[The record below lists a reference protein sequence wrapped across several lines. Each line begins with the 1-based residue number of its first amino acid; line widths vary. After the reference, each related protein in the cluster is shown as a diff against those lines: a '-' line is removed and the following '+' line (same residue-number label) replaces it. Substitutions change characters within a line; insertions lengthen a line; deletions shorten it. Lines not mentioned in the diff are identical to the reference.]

1 MVVVMVARIRMM
13 HQRKPSDFQLSS
25 SRSNNCKSKGYLITL
40 VSLFGFFLF
49 VFSVIFSIFMITWTS
64 CLSIWGLVKSK
75 MSLSD
80 LEQGGDSTM
89 NIHDGGLHSF
99 QWTNRK
105 NLEYINLRSSPLRS
119 LEPKQASKSLMSPD
133 LVDKHWRRLKEHM
146 FQKRL
151 IDILI
156 EKY

>member
-1 MVVVMVARIRMM
+1 
-13 HQRKPSDFQLSS
+13 
-25 SRSNNCKSKGYLITL
+25 
-40 VSLFGFFLF
+40 
-49 VFSVIFSIFMITWTS
+49 
-64 CLSIWGLVKSK
+64 

-80 LEQGGDSTM
+80 LEQGGDSKM
-89 NIHDGGLHSF
+89 NIPPSEP
-99 QWTNRK
+99 TIYK

-133 LVDKHWRRLKEHM
+133 FVDKHWRRLKEHM
-146 FQKRL
+146 FQKML

>member
-1 MVVVMVARIRMM
+1 MMVAYI
-13 HQRKPSDFQLSS
+13 PSSEPTI
-25 SRSNNCKSKGYLITL
+25 Y
-40 VSLFGFFLF
+40 
-49 VFSVIFSIFMITWTS
+49 
-64 CLSIWGLVKSK
+64 
-75 MSLSD
+75 
-80 LEQGGDSTM
+80 
-89 NIHDGGLHSF
+89 
-99 QWTNRK
+99 K
-105 NLEYINLRSSPLRS
+105 NLEYINLRSSPFRS